1 MMKVIDAVG
10 ALAEELEDGE
20 IEEEEGQ
27 ISVFTEEETGL
38 VVDDGEVLPKLKA
51 SEKNKRDKFVDRTN
65 DNDISSLRTL
75 LQSNNKVKEI
85 VPSRSHLHADNREY
99 KAKGIGSRNSYSHS
113 RVKSPRSG
121 AISPR
126 GRARERSR
134 TPSVSSGG
142 NASWVQ
148 RRARE
153 VAKRARR
160 RKSPSPTRKS
170 SKTRNTSTRRRSRSP
185 VVRYQRSYRPPIQ
198 YEPELEEYEKLL
210 KQHRS
215 VQHKIKEEQRRL
227 SGCQENSSHQQ
238 DTSQQ
243 RAQPLTRGRSK
254 DNSGRSSERLTEGDD
269 IKKAKEEDD
278 NEDEEMLLLQLR
290 KDALA
295 SLAKEEKGKENQMA
309 AETENARE
317 PAPVPQGEAVQEDD
331 HIKTDTRKEEGTAS
345 SKDDLEDTFI
355 AVAEI
360 PDAKP
365 SEGQFDNYE
374 EVEME
379 VELEEECEK
388 SIEKHSIETAES
400 SVKVEKSEVLP
411 SSSAASPSQPAEN
424 RAGDDDADE
433 NLLRAQLL
441 KGMLTKRAAKA
452 QIERASTNKKN
463 TQTKPSAQT
472 PLSTP
477 NSTPPHVSR
486 SSSPVITSTRQQQQQ
501 QQSSSLNGQKAKHLK
516 PLTIPCHQPVVINL
530 GEDSDE
536 SEDETPT
543 DSAPFMGQLDS
554 FLKEFRRS
562 SSKQV
567 ADQSK
572 QTTQNIKHGPKQL
585 ASTSRS
591 SLQTQEGSKKLPAR
605 HRQDQQ
611 HLRQGVARQEHHRV
625 DPSNAVK
632 KEMPLDIEKSQHLYA
647 TMPGERPRAVK
658 ECVRSSEQDTPT
670 GNEVVK
676 SKMQVTVT
684 QGGTQERTVS
694 RSLDGVNTH
703 PRRIGMEISRENRD
717 PNAVVRVDRD
727 VEEKKL
733 AGSSEGTFVLQK
745 REVKMEVDAASRKR
759 KEQSRR
765 QAAEV
770 EKKRVQFRL
779 MLKKDRGL
787 IMNQDQQITRRR
799 KNVQQAKMQIEH
811 LKEQIIAAEKIITM
825 NQAQISKH
833 VRQKSFFEEQFKNHL
848 AHDEQARWQLA
859 KLTGVSIGDIERSEF
874 SSFLTR
880 PQSAVTAHLTS
891 GKRKIELGGPSSME
905 AKKAK
910 KAGETAE
917 LKRLKELE
925 RTLAERITKF
935 RENEAKKAVAV
946 ITPKSV
952 VPEDKVR
959 LVRRQPATKPSSKIY
974 SKDVIKL
981 SADTPP
987 NTDSE
992 GEGSRTDTP
1001 NTKDQQLMRKSWLDR
1016 NPSRTPNL
1024 KVISRKV
1031 PISPSISD
1039 LGNLKAKFR
1048 SEGQR
1053 PGGKIAK
1060 ASPGSV
1066 ANDLLE
1072 WVESSEESK
1081 EKTSSLT
1088 VDKDDGTSAFK
1099 GMHSLEKRELE
1110 EIKRQQALAE
1120 KKGPDFSAPDYDSMN
1135 SESAFPGYGLNADW
1149 CKDTTAG
1156 GEDDESSASRKGDV
1170 VEATFASQDL
1180 VTYRSPLMCFKS
1192 FRLSP
1197 LFRNY
1202 AGLSVQS
1209 TTFTN
1214 KLDTRRCLCQYE
1226 LNGTCNDDDCVW
1238 QHERDYTM
1246 SSREVITDLLSYKD
1260 LEKGESRAKGLPSP
1274 VRHKQAA
1281 TEEDKLTACIENV
1294 LNGNSKGVVARLTA
1308 CPRKWR
1314 PRPRP
1319 RSQRLSSSDEDASS
1333 GFLPLCP
1340 PKFPHSSGPE
1350 ATTSSSGD
1358 SEVDPRWRAQE
1369 TRAEGSQGS
1378 GVRDLENAVL
1388 EEPHSVHL
1396 WLKLAR
1402 GLKQES
1408 CMDRTLNALSRGLEH
1423 NSDSSLLW
1431 IEYLTVYQGCADR
1444 KDYLEM
1450 CMKATELAPCYQTWW
1465 KLLEAEE
1472 TVQSKLEVCDKILQ
1486 YLKTTSNAPNVV
1498 DAENT
1503 RTCDS
1508 KVSQDS
1514 GRSSGDD
1521 SVGTTG
1527 DTKYSAI
1534 MESNIRNKIGSSD
1547 TSTSSVS
1554 NSKATENSCEDSCD
1568 NDENQDVGGREPVDN
1583 TSTVEKRKTNADCQ
1597 AKSQNDVKTI
1607 HSDRPTNVSCQE
1619 LSHQCLEILLYRAQ
1633 VQLMAGQGS
1642 KASDDLLTFLQ
1653 ASSTREEQK
1662 CVPVPLL
1669 SVPDLCVAWMSLI
1682 HIHMSCSL
1690 PPSLFDPAAKKP
1702 TQIVRKDCIQL
1713 PWRSDCSTAV
1723 IETIR
1728 THLSMACQ
1736 AITTHSAAHGQSPIG
1751 NTELCLYFAQIEME
1765 EHFGNCESM
1774 VSVYNLERRAHT
1786 KEEDRIALFARCLGG
1801 LFKTSAKKEFLD
1813 KFISQGVKEFP
1824 YSCRIHY
1831 LQAQLC
1837 VHFNEDDFLAPLRC
1851 CISGFYQIP
1860 ALEAQRL
1867 PEEYFLDLYRHKLKQ
1882 SLPSDFAAP
1891 PLSPEAPPLLDE
1903 TNRVYLWLNYIMLT
1917 HYTLGEK
1924 LACDA
1929 FESALV
1935 CICGQKKLELIWL
1948 EYLKYS
1954 AKGSGGSSH
1963 VQSKHLG
1970 KLLDRCLAT
1979 VPTLLPVPFS
1989 HEAGRYWSDFS
2000 FHNQAIS
2007 VYLKSVP
2014 ETEKIEAYDRLLLQM
2029 PDNVILAFRACQYAV
2044 KSGFPQFSLQIAY
2057 SMLRRCPSCIVF
2069 WKIVISLAL
2078 QSQHSKEVPPLYET
2092 AVLFHPL
2099 DATLWKQYIAFEI
2112 VHGNDQKKLWNLLQ
2126 QCRSLGLHQSSILS
2140 VSREKH

>member
-10 ALAEELEDGE
+10 ALEEELEDGE

-27 ISVFTEEETGL
+27 ISLFTEEETGL
-38 VVDDGEVLPKLKA
+38 VVDDGEVLSKPKA

-65 DNDISSLRTL
+65 DNDISSLRAL
-75 LQSNNKVKEI
+75 LQSSDKVKEN
-85 VPSRSHLHADNREY
+85 VPSRSHRHADNREY

-121 AISPR
+121 AVSPR
-126 GRARERSR
+126 RRANRERSR

-170 SKTRNTSTRRRSRSP
+170 SKTRNTSARRRSRSP
-185 VVRYQRSYRPPIQ
+185 VVRYQRSYRPTIQ
-198 YEPELEEYEKLL
+198 YEPKLEEYEKLL

-238 DTSQQ
+238 DTGQQ

-254 DNSGRSSERLTEGDD
+254 DNAGRSSKRLTEGDD

-295 SLAKEEKGKENQMA
+295 SLAKEEKGKENQIA
-309 AETENARE
+309 AETENVQG
-317 PAPVPQGEAVQEDD
+317 PAPVPQGEAAQEDD
-331 HIKTDTRKEEGTAS
+331 DIKTDTRKEEGTGS
-345 SKDDLEDTFI
+345 SKDKLEDASL

-360 PDAKP
+360 PDAEP

-379 VELEEECEK
+379 VELEEECER
-388 SIEKHSIETAES
+388 SIEKAAES
-400 SVKVEKSEVLP
+400 SVKVEKSEILP
-411 SSSAASPSQPAEN
+411 TSSAASPSQPAED

-452 QIERASTNKKN
+452 QIERASTNKKSS
-463 TQTKPSAQT
+463 QTKPSAQT

-477 NSTPPHVSR
+477 SSTPPHVSR

-501 QQSSSLNGQKAKHLK
+501 SSSLDGQKAKHLK

-530 GEDSDE
+530 GDDSDE
-536 SEDETPT
+536 SEDETPQ
-543 DSAPFMGQLDS
+543 DAVPFMGRLDS

-572 QTTQNIKHGPKQL
+572 QTTQNIKHGPKHL

-591 SLQTQEGSKKLPAR
+591 LLQTQEAAKKLPSR
-605 HRQDQQ
+605 HHQDQQ
-611 HLRQGVARQEHHRV
+611 HLRQGVARQEHHRA
-625 DPSNAVK
+625 DPSSTMK
-632 KEMPLDIEKSQHLYA
+632 KETSLDVEKSQRIY
-647 TMPGERPRAVK
+647 TTVTGERPRTVK
-658 ECVRSSEQDTPT
+658 ECVRSGEQDTPT
-670 GNEVVK
+670 GNEVAK

-684 QGGTQERTVS
+684 QGGTHERTVS
-694 RSLDGVNTH
+694 RSLDRVNTH
-703 PRRIGMEISRENRD
+703 PRQGGMEMSGENRD

-733 AGSSEGTFVLQK
+733 MGSNEETFVPMK
-745 REVKMEVDAASRKR
+745 RELKMEVDAASRKR
-759 KEQSRR
+759 KEQSRQ

-770 EKKRVQFRL
+770 EKKRAQFRL

-799 KNVQQAKMQIEH
+799 KNVQQAKVQIEH
-811 LKEQIIAAEKIITM
+811 LKEQIIATEKIITM
-825 NQAQISKH
+825 NQAQIIKH
-833 VRQKSFFEEQFKNHL
+833 VRQKSLFEEQFKTHL

-859 KLTGVSIGDIERSEF
+859 KLTCVSIGDIERSEF
-874 SSFLTR
+874 SSFLTK
-880 PQSAVTAHLTS
+880 PQSAITAHLTS
-891 GKRKIELGGPSSME
+891 GKRKIELGGPLSME
-905 AKKAK
+905 AKKMK

-935 RENEAKKAVAV
+935 RENEAKKAVAG

-1001 NTKDQQLMRKSWLDR
+1001 NTKDQQLMRRSWLDH

-1039 LGNLKAKFR
+1039 LGNLKVKFR

-1053 PGGKIAK
+1053 LGGKIAK

-1081 EKTSSLT
+1081 EKTSPLT
-1088 VDKDDGTSAFK
+1088 VDKDDGAPAFK
-1099 GMHSLEKRELE
+1099 GMHSLDIGELE

-1120 KKGPDFSAPDYDSMN
+1120 KRGPDFSAPDYDSMN

-1156 GEDDESSASRKGDV
+1156 GEDDDSSASRKGDV

-1197 LFRNY
+1197 LFRVR
-1202 AGLSVQS
+1202 AGFSVQS
-1209 TTFTN
+1209 ATFTN
-1214 KLDTRRCLCQYE
+1214 KLDTKRCLCQYE

-1260 LEKGESRAKGLPSP
+1260 LEKGESRAKGHPSP

-1294 LNGNSKGVVARLTA
+1294 LNGNSEGVVARLTA

-1340 PKFPHSSGPE
+1340 PKYPHSSGPE
-1350 ATTSSSGD
+1350 ATTSNS
-1358 SEVDPRWRAQE
+1358 VQE
-1369 TRAEGSQGS
+1369 TRAEGSWGS

-1402 GLKQES
+1402 GLRQES

-1423 NSDSSLLW
+1423 NSNSSLLW
-1431 IEYLTVYQGCADR
+1431 IEYLTVYQGCADK

-1450 CMKATELAPCYQTWW
+1450 CVKATELAPCYQTWW

-1472 TVQSKLEVCDKILQ
+1472 TVQSKLEICDKILQ
-1486 YLKTTSNAPNVV
+1486 YLKTTNNTPNVAI
-1498 DAENT
+1498 AENT

-1508 KVSQDS
+1508 KISQDI
-1514 GRSSGDD
+1514 GHTSGDD
-1521 SVGTTG
+1521 SVGTTRG
-1527 DTKYSAI
+1527 TKYHAM
-1534 MESNIRNKIGSSD
+1534 MECDTRNKSGSSD
-1547 TSTSSVS
+1547 TSASTDLSSVS
-1554 NSKATENSCEDSCD
+1554 NSKVTENSCEDSRE
-1568 NDENQDVGGREPVDN
+1568 NDDNQDVGGHEPVDN
-1583 TSTVEKRKTNADCQ
+1583 SGTVGKRKTNAECQ
-1597 AKSQNDVKTI
+1597 KKSQSDKKTI
-1607 HSDRPTNVSCQE
+1607 HSDCPTNISRQE
-1619 LSHQCLEILLYRAQ
+1619 LSHQCLEILSYRAQ

-1642 KASDDLLTFLQ
+1642 RASDDLLIFLR
-1653 ASSTREEQK
+1653 APSTSEEQK
-1662 CVPVPLL
+1662 CVPLL
-1669 SVPDLCVAWMSLI
+1669 SIPDLCVAWMSLI
-1682 HIHMSCSL
+1682 HIHMSSSL

-1702 TQIVRKDCIQL
+1702 SEIVRKDCIQL

-1723 IETIR
+1723 VETIR
-1728 THLSMACQ
+1728 TYLSMACQ
-1736 AITTHSAAHGQSPIG
+1736 AIATHSAAHGQSPVG

-1774 VSVYNLERRAHT
+1774 VSVYDLERRVDM
-1786 KEEDRIALFARCLGG
+1786 KEEDRIALFAHCLGG

-1837 VHFNEDDFLAPLRC
+1837 VHSNEDDFLAPLRC

-1882 SLPSDFAAP
+1882 SLPSDFVAP

-2007 VYLKSVP
+2007 IYLKSVP

-2057 SMLRRCPSCIVF
+2057 SMLRRRPSCIVF

-2112 VHGNDQKKLWNLLQ
+2112 VHGSDQKKLWNLLQ
-2126 QCRSLGLHQSSILS
+2126 QCRTLGLHQSSILS